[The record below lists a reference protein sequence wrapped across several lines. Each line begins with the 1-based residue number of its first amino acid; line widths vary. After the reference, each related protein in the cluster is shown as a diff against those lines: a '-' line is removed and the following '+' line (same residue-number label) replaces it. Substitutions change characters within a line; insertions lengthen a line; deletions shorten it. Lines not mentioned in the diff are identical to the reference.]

1 MTLLGDYPWLIEMGT
16 NCGAVFGQCQRCEPK
31 NFFMIRVG
39 GF

>member
-1 MTLLGDYPWLIEMGT
+1 MTLLGDYPWLTEMGT
-16 NCGAVFGQCQRCEPK
+16 NCVRYSDNGQRCEPK